1 MVYGIPR
8 YPTSSSRSWAWRKT
22 TGPSRVAMLSI
33 GALLQIALLA
43 LLLLLYII
51 QLLASRIL
59 RDRGEATHKNS

>member
-1 MVYGIPR
+1 
-8 YPTSSSRSWAWRKT
+8 
-22 TGPSRVAMLSI
+22 MLSI

-59 RDRGEATHKNS
+59 RDRGEANHKNS